1 MYRCSSDCGYVSKS
15 YFGLCPRCKDG
26 VGEEYEESSTSK
38 AGKPYQ
44 VKEQYEITAVD
55 KNAVKDEV
63 VMNTKYKSFDM
74 VLSEAGG
81 FVKQQVVLL
90 AASPGVGKSTLC
102 VSVSNDRT
110 IYIGTE
116 ESKNQINGRFLR
128 VNPESKAKI
137 AAVTSFD
144 SVMEVI
150 DKTEEDF
157 VVIDSLNNINN
168 GMDSYVKAAKNL
180 IEITQLLKQKDKF
193 GIVVSQV
200 TKSGEVTGMNTLLHT
215 VDTVLYLERAADSD
229 NVILSSGKNRFGEVG
244 SIAIFRHAKDEFV
257 EVGSDVDRDP
267 EAVGVTYAK
276 VKFGYRNVTVGVE
289 ALVAP
294 TSLTVGLRRV
304 NGTSASRV
312 QQIIGVLAYNA
323 EDVNLTNKD
332 VYVYVSNGLTVND
345 TKIDLAVANSILS
358 SYFKTPSVFGVEEV
372 QGEISLNGYVKDG
385 PVSHVKELIQ
395 MYRIKSRTVK

>member
-1 MYRCSSDCGYVSKS
+1 MYRCSSDCGYESKS

-26 VGEEYEESSTSK
+26 VGEEYEESSTYK

-44 VKEQYEITAVD
+44 VKEQYEITTVD

-102 VSVSNDRT
+102 VSVSNERT

-144 SVMEVI
+144 AVMEVI
-150 DKTEEDF
+150 DKTKEDF

-168 GMDSYVKAAKNL
+168 GMDSYVKTAKNL

-193 GIVVSQV
+193 GVVVSQV

-229 NVILSSGKNRFGEVG
+229 NVILTSGKNRFGEVG
-244 SIAIFRHAKDEFV
+244 SIAVFRHVKDGFV

-276 VKFGYRNVTVGVE
+276 AKFGYRNVTVGVE

-294 TSLTVGLRRV
+294 TSLTIGLRRV

-358 SYFKTPSVFGVEEV
+358 SYFKTPSVFGVDEV
-372 QGEISLNGYVKDG
+372 QGEISLNGSVKDG

-395 MYRIKSRTVK
+395 MYRVKSGRVR